1 MSTTKAEEPTDAG
14 AIATAT
20 QLPEIDGI
28 YDLTQ
33 EQIESFRRDGHI
45 KLSRVFVPEEVEAYR
60 HHLGRVVDANSAQNH
75 AMEQKVAGAGKN
87 WKFVNNLW
95 TLDEAARRFVL
106 SRRLGQIA
114 ADLMQVEAVR
124 LFRDQSYFKGP
135 DGANTPWHQDAYFM
149 PLDSEKILT
158 MWIPLTDITPDL
170 APMNYVTGS
179 NRAGYMGTSNGDDAS
194 MDRFED
200 EVRAKGFE
208 VFNYGA
214 FEVGDVAVHSA
225 WTLHSSRTNTSPRM
239 REAMVIVYFADGARL
254 AEDAPLKAG
263 APPQEFYARLIRQ
276 QNRTTSLPGL
286 RPGDRAEGP
295 MTPLVYSRS
304 RDGE

>member
-1 MSTTKAEEPTDAG
+1 MNVQ
-14 AIATAT
+14 TAT
-20 QLPEIDGI
+20 EQFPEIAGT
-28 YDLTQ
+28 YALARATV
-33 EQIESFRRDGHI
+33 ESFQRDGHVR
-45 KLSRVFVPEEVEAYR
+45 LNGVFTKEEIAAYR
-60 HHLGRVVDANSAQNH
+60 HHLGRVVEDNSAERH

-106 SRRLGQIA
+106 SRRLGRIA

-170 APMNYVTGS
+170 APMSYVTGS

-200 EVRAKGFE
+200 EVREKGFQ
-208 VFNYGA
+208 VFNYGS
-214 FEVGDVAVHSA
+214 FNVGDVAVHSA
-225 WTLHSSRTNTSPRM
+225 WTLHSSRTNTSPLM
-239 REAMVIVYFADGARL
+239 REAIVIVYFADGAHL
-254 AEDAPLKAG
+254 AEDPALPPG
-263 APPQEFYARLIRQ
+263 TPPQEFYARLIRQ
-276 QNRTTSLPGL
+276 QNRATSLPGL
-286 RPGDRAEGP
+286 RAGDRAEGP

-304 RDGE
+304 WEAQ

>member
-1 MSTTKAEEPTDAG
+1 MSTTHAGEEISMNAEAAAE
-14 AIATAT
+14 
-20 QLPEIDGI
+20 QLPEIAGT
-28 YDLTQ
+28 YALTR
-33 EQIESFRRDGHI
+33 EKIESFLRDGHV
-45 KLSRVFVPEEVEAYR
+45 KLNRVFTPEEIEAYR
-60 HHLGRVVDANSAQNH
+60 HHLGRVVDDNSAESH

-106 SRRLGQIA
+106 SKRLGQIA

-225 WTLHSSRTNTSPRM
+225 WTLHSSRSNTSPRM

-254 AEDAPLKAG
+254 AEDAPLTVG
-263 APPQEFYARLIRQ
+263 APPQEFYARMIRQ
-276 QNRTTSLPGL
+276 QNRKTSLPGL

-304 RDGE
+304 WDAE

>member
-1 MSTTKAEEPTDAG
+1 MSTTHAGEEVSTNA
-14 AIATAT
+14 AATSGH
-20 QLPEIDGI
+20 LPEIAGT
-28 YDLTQ
+28 YALTHDK
-33 EQIESFRRDGHI
+33 IKSFLHNGHI
-45 KLSRVFVPEEVEAYR
+45 KLEGVFTPEEIEAYR
-60 HHLGRVVDANSAQNH
+60 HHIGRVVDTNSAENH

-106 SRRLGQIA
+106 SSRLGRIA

-149 PLDSEKILT
+149 PLDNENILT

-225 WTLHSSRTNTSPRM
+225 WTLHSSRSNTSPRM
-239 REAMVIVYFADGARL
+239 REAVVIVYFADGARL
-254 AEDAPLKAG
+254 AEDTILAPG
-263 APPQEFYARLIRQ
+263 SPPQEFYARLIRQ
-276 QNRTTSLPGL
+276 QNRMTSLPGL
-286 RPGDRAEGP
+286 RPGDLAAGP

-304 RDGE
+304 WDAE

>member
-1 MSTTKAEEPTDAG
+1 MSTTHAGEETQMNAQAAAG
-14 AIATAT
+14 
-20 QLPEIDGI
+20 QLPEIAGT
-28 YDLTQ
+28 YALAS
-33 EQIESFRRDGHI
+33 EKIENFLRDGHV
-45 KLSRVFVPEEVEAYR
+45 KLNGVFTPEEIEAYR
-60 HHLGRVVDANSAQNH
+60 HHLGRVVDDNSAENH

-95 TLDEAARRFVL
+95 TLDEAARRFIL
-106 SRRLGQIA
+106 NSRLGRIA
-114 ADLMQVEAVR
+114 AELMQVEGVR

-200 EVRAKGFE
+200 DVRAKGFE
-208 VFNYGA
+208 VFNYGT

-225 WTLHSSRTNTSPRM
+225 WTLHSSRSNTSPRM
-239 REAMVIVYFADGARL
+239 REAVVIVYFADGVRL
-254 AEDAPLKAG
+254 AEDAPLVPG

-276 QNRTTSLPGL
+276 QNRKTSLPGL
-286 RPGDRAEGP
+286 RPGDVAASP

-304 RDGE
+304 QDSE

>member
-1 MSTTKAEEPTDAG
+1 MSTTHAGEETSMNAQTAAG
-14 AIATAT
+14 
-20 QLPEIDGI
+20 QLPEISGTYTI
-28 YDLTQ
+28 TSGQ
-33 EQIESFRRDGHI
+33 VESFLRDGHI
-45 KLSRVFVPEEVEAYR
+45 KLSRVFTPEEIEAYR
-60 HHLGRVVDANSAQNH
+60 HHLGRVVDDNSGEGH

-106 SRRLGQIA
+106 SRRLGRIA

-200 EVRAKGFE
+200 EVRRKGFE

-214 FEVGDVAVHSA
+214 FDVGDVAVHSA

-254 AEDAPLKAG
+254 AEDAPLTAG
-263 APPQEFYARLIRQ
+263 AQPQEFYARLIRQ

-286 RPGDRAEGP
+286 RAGDRAEGP

-304 RDGE
+304 EDAE